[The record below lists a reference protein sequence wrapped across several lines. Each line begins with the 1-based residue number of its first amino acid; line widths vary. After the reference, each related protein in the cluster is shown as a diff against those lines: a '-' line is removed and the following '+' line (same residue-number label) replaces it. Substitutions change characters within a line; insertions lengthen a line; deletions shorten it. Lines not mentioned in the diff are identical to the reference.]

1 MALAGETF
9 DICVKVAI
17 NCGIFVQE
25 NFGICVS
32 ILL

>member
-9 DICVKVAI
+9 NICMKVAI
-17 NCGIFVQE
+17 NCGILVQE

-32 ILL
+32 IFL